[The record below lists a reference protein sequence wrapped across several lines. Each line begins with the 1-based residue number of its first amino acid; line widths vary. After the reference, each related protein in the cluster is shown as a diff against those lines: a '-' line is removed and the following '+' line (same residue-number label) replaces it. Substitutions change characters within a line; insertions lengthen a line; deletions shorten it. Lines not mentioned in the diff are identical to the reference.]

1 MPYATAGDV
10 RLHYEDTGSGTPVL
24 FLHELGS
31 DVRQWRGQTGP
42 LSSRFRCIAYNA
54 RGYPPSDVPAD
65 DPAYRWE
72 RFVDDVGAVLDHLQ
86 LERAVL
92 VGWSMGAWAA
102 LMFALRQPERVLGV
116 VATGV
121 GSGSPKADQ
130 PEFRAGM
137 RALAEAWEHEGP
149 DAATALMSQNPGRQP
164 LKRLDPPAYDAW
176 LADLKG
182 HSAEGMART
191 CRNFQGLR
199 PSLEDF
205 ADGFFRVTLPVLLV
219 LGEEDT
225 PCRETT
231 HWLASTIPDARLH
244 VVPGGGHAP
253 NLEDAAGYNRLLE
266 AFLCSPAVQAVTDHR

>member
-1 MPYATAGDV
+1 MAMPFADSSGV

-31 DVRQWRGQTGP
+31 DIRQWRGQTGP

-54 RGYPPSDVPAD
+54 RGYPPSDVPTTD
-65 DPAYRWE
+65 DAYVWE
-72 RFVDDVGAVLDHLQ
+72 RFVDDIGAVLDHL
-86 LERAVL
+86 LIERAVL
-92 VGWSMGAWAA
+92 VGWSMGAYAA

-130 PEFRAGM
+130 PEFRASM
-137 RALAEAWEHEGP
+137 RALADAWEHEGP
-149 DAATALMSQNPGRQP
+149 EAASELMIQNPGRQP
-164 LKRLDPPAYDAW
+164 LNRLNPPAFDAW
-176 LADLKG
+176 LSDLKG
-182 HSAEGMART
+182 HSPEGMART

-205 ADGFFRVTLPVLLV
+205 ADGFSTMAIPLLLI

-231 HWLASTIPDARLH
+231 RWLARI
-244 VVPGGGHAP
+244 VPGATLHITAGAGHAP
-253 NLEDAAGYNRLLE
+253 NLEDAARFNRLLGD
-266 AFLCSPAVQAVTDHR
+266 FLGRLT

>member
-1 MPYATAGDV
+1 MAMPFADSSGV

-31 DVRQWRGQTGP
+31 DIRQWRGQTGP
-42 LSSRFRCIAYNA
+42 LSGRFRCIAYNA
-54 RGYPPSDVPAD
+54 RGYPPSHVPAD
-65 DPAYRWE
+65 EQAYRWE

-86 LERAVL
+86 IERAVL

-102 LMFALRQPERVLGV
+102 LMFALRRPERVLGV
-116 VATGV
+116 AAAGV
-121 GSGSPKADQ
+121 GSGSPRADQ

-137 RALAEAWEHEGP
+137 RALARAWEHEGP
-149 DAATALMSQNPGRQP
+149 VAATALMAENPGRQP
-164 LKRLDPPAYDAW
+164 LKRLSPLAYDAW

-182 HSAEGMART
+182 HSPEGMART

-205 ADGFFRVTLPVLLV
+205 ADGFARMTLPVLLV

-225 PCRETT
+225 LCLETT
-231 HWLASTIPDARLH
+231 RWLAGAIPGARLH

-253 NLEDAAGYNRLLE
+253 NLEDESAFNRLLGG
-266 AFLCSPAVQAVTDHR
+266 FLDQIARR